1 MGQETKYINP
11 EFLDIS
17 IEDFDALKETHKFSK
32 EYKRRKRKMLQE
44 YRKGTLSPER
54 HIYAKLAVAAAILFV
69 VSAPIIVS
77 AANSDFFNR
86 IWGSFAKED
95 TQPHKETLYDEQE
108 LPYEYI
114 FPKREYVDVEPE
126 EAEELIGANVSH
138 KKIVKKLGDT
148 TLTILSSV
156 YDGNAAIVEY
166 TLEREG
172 GVNALEYRQTDN
184 ELMGA
189 KFSQD
194 SVFDFVFRGC
204 SEYIFV
210 DLKQSTKEVL
220 HCYDYMVMDPGAY
233 DKKAGGL
240 VLEVTEYPCTKGEMF
255 RADADTFEKYHAA
268 EKHSTLSVSLKEPAG
283 QREFANADGG
293 IAKVSPIAAVIDMHK
308 GLGIPEDGFE
318 DHNDVY
324 YVSIKYKDGTEYVV
338 SEHDLKDVHKCREK
352 IDNSSYITY
361 DMEGNIVLVFN
372 RLVDIGNIESITA
385 NKAVHTAKE

>member
-11 EFLDIS
+11 EF
-17 IEDFDALKETHKFSK
+17 
-32 EYKRRKRKMLQE
+32 
-44 YRKGTLSPER
+44 SPER